1 MITIEPSLG
10 FTLSTSALTR
20 FLNRARPAI
29 GLGGEI
35 DVLLS
40 NDQTLRHLN
49 KIFRGKNK
57 TTDVLSFPAP
67 SEFAANHAGD
77 LAISL
82 ETAARQAHSYGH
94 TLGDEVKILI
104 LHGLL
109 HLSGEDHERDNGE
122 MAAREAMLRRELRL
136 PVTLIERNMRPA
148 IKRPSGSK
156 QKPASRRTGKKRGSR

>member
-49 KIFRGKNK
+49 KTFRGKNK

-67 SEFAANHAGD
+67 ALAAKHAGYCKR
-77 LAISL
+77 SVFP
-82 ETAARQAHSYGH
+82 GN
-94 TLGDEVKILI
+94 
-104 LHGLL
+104 GLL
-109 HLSGEDHERDNGE
+109 WWQDLS
-122 MAAREAMLRRELRL
+122 AC
-136 PVTLIERNMRPA
+136 
-148 IKRPSGSK
+148 
-156 QKPASRRTGKKRGSR
+156 